1 MDKFLFLV
9 RGYLNA
15 TFQHLARI
23 GWETTTVEKNMAV
36 LSSIPLSLTDKKV
49 PNGLRYHAIDIYVD
63 ELDKA
68 DTPRSGILPLQVL
81 LNPLNGV
88 AADCPTKSVRTR
100 AKDALADIRLQNWL
114 GEEDRVSR
122 ANSFAGE
129 EHSQEVPL

>member
-23 GWETTTVEKNMAV
+23 GWETTAVEKNMAV
-36 LSSIPLSLTDKKV
+36 LCSVPLSLTDKKV
-49 PNGLRYHAIDIYVD
+49 PNGLRYHVIDIYVD

-81 LNPLNGV
+81 LNPLKGV

-100 AKDALADIRLQNWL
+100 AKDALADVRLESWL
-114 GEEDRVSR
+114 DVENRASR
-122 ANSFAGE
+122 ANSIVGAE
-129 EHSQEVPL
+129 QSQEVPL